1 MREIRAFRGKNASRR
16 LRAAAA
22 AAILRTQDIVNE
34 YSYQDEQQQPVMWL
48 REFPVYA
55 AYLLVIVFVASM
67 VATTVL
73 LAVNLEGLLAWL
85 PFSSTQ
91 VLKGQAWRV
100 LTYGL
105 LNPPSIGFAVNMAM
119 IVWFGREVEKFL
131 GRGKFLGL
139 YACLYFLPPLL
150 LIPLGLL
157 LPTQLAG
164 ESGALAVFVAFAAIY
179 PNSAVFFGMLSK
191 WVAAALV
198 GIYSLMA
205 LAYHDWSMGIS
216 LWITAGFAC
225 LFIRHHQ
232 GLLALPQLRLL
243 KAAPTARDQL
253 AAEGARAR
261 AANPGKERPMAEV
274 DALLD
279 KIALSGMASL
289 TPKERAKLDSA
300 RDYLARK
307 ASGR

>member
-1 MREIRAFRGKNASRR
+1 

-22 AAILRTQDIVNE
+22 SANLRTQDNVNE

-67 VATTVL
+67 IATAVL
-73 LAVNLEGLLAWL
+73 LAANLEGVLAWL

-91 VLKGQAWRV
+91 VLRGQAWRV
-100 LTYGL
+100 ATYGL
-105 LNPPSIGFAVNMAM
+105 LNPPSVGFAFNMAM

-139 YACLYFLPPLL
+139 YACLYFLPALL
-150 LIPLGLL
+150 LIPLGLV
-157 LPTQLAG
+157 LPTQLSG
-164 ESGALAVFVAFAAIY
+164 ESGAMAVFVAFATIY
-179 PNSAVFFGMLSK
+179 PDTAVFFGMLSK
-191 WVAAALV
+191 WVAAILV

-216 LWITAGFAC
+216 LWITTGFA
-225 LFIRHHQ
+225 FVFVRHHQ
-232 GLLALPQLRLL
+232 GLLGLPRLRLFR
-243 KAAPTARDQL
+243 PGPRPREPL
-253 AAEGARAR
+253 AIEGGRAR